1 MKFSVLFACVISLS
15 PWLTASAAEKPAPA
29 NEPFLGQLSLPK
41 ATAYLDAGAHA
52 HEDKCFACHSTFT
65 YFAARSV
72 IGTMTSTR
80 RQTRQALEEF
90 ATKLAGEKLNPRDTP
105 QLRVSETVL
114 AAAVLAQDDAAGQG
128 KLSPPTRKALDRTW
142 ELQRDDGGWNWIKHN
157 EPPSGIDDHF
167 GVTMAA
173 IAVAHGAGPLCRH
186 AAGPQGPGGH
196 PPLPSRHPA
205 ANMHQRAM
213 LLLAAAYVEDLLTSE
228 QRKQSIAD
236 LFALQ
241 HADGGWA
248 MPALGDWKREDGG
261 TLDRTASDGYG
272 TGFAIYVLRRGGRVA
287 ADDPRLQKGLLWL
300 KTHQRAS
307 GDWFTRSPHKS
318 DELSTYEG
326 TAYAILALN
335 ACGAMSTQRNG
346 SKQ

>member
-1 MKFSVLFACVISLS
+1 MKFSVLFTCVASLA
-15 PWLTASAAEKPAPA
+15 PLLTAWAADKPAPA
-29 NEPFLGQLSLPK
+29 NEPFLGQFSLPK

-65 YFAARSV
+65 YFAARPV

-90 ATKLAGEKLNPRDTP
+90 ATKLAGEKLSPRDTP

-114 AAAVLAQDDAAGQG
+114 AATVLAQDDAGLG
-128 KLSPPTRKALDRTW
+128 KLSPPTRKALDRIW
-142 ELQRDDGGWNWIKHN
+142 DLQRDDGGWNWIKHD

-173 IAVAHGAGPLCRH
+173 IAVGTAPDHYADT
-186 AAGPQGPGGH
+186 
-196 PPLPSRHPA
+196 PPARKGLEGIRRYLREHPA

-213 LLLAAAYVEDLLTSE
+213 LLLAAACVDDLLTSE

-248 MPALGDWKREDGG
+248 MPALGDWKRVDGG
-261 TLDRTASDGYG
+261 ALDRTASDGYG
-272 TGFAIYVLRRGGRVA
+272 TGFTVYVLRRGGRIA

-300 KTHQRAS
+300 KTHQRVS

-335 ACGAMSTQRNG
+335 ACGALSTQRNG